1 MMILKLSSLS
11 RGANASSNIDK
22 GARSIEKRSTA
33 ADQCWRMLFWRLFHG
48 SVLFFFGLVVMHQA
62 AMATSVP
69 FTPSLV
75 VQPAI
80 ALPNVARSIKLQP
93 LWPPNCPLPTVSLD
107 TNYVEQSN
115 ILVIRAR
122 RASVSPPASC
132 SGILVPIL
140 LEISYTPTTA
150 GALRI
155 VVESD
160 IPALREEGSLVTSDR
175 ATTRSLKDISGLWFN
190 PAKSGSGLFL
200 QHGFN
205 RTDTV
210 FGSLYVYDQ
219 QGVSRW
225 YSVQNSRWLPSGD
238 LEATLFELRAPNG
251 CTTTP
256 PNCPAPAAISRTVGT
271 VTISVAPTLINQP
284 AQVLLSAQTSDSK
297 VLFESFILSRLE
309 F

>member
-1 MMILKLSSLS
+1 MMILKLRCLS
-11 RGANASSNIDK
+11 RGHNASSNTHK
-22 GARSIEKRSTA
+22 GAHSIEKRSTA
-33 ADQCWRMLFWRLFHG
+33 ANQCWQVVHG
-48 SVLFFFGLVVMHQA
+48 CVLLFFGLVVMHQG
-62 AMATSVP
+62 AMATSVL
-69 FTPSLV
+69 FTPSLL

-80 ALPNVARSIKLQP
+80 AAPNVARVIKLQP
-93 LWPPNCPLPTVSLD
+93 LWPQNCPLPTVSLD

-122 RASVSPPASC
+122 RAFASPPASC
-132 SGILVPIL
+132 SDVLAPIL
-140 LEISYTPTTA
+140 LEISYTPMTA

-160 IPALREEGSLVTSDR
+160 IPALREEGSLVTSDH
-175 ATTRSLKDISGLWFN
+175 AAARSLKDISGLWFN
-190 PAKSGSGLFL
+190 LGKSGSGLFL

-225 YSVQNSRWLPSGD
+225 YSVQNARWLPSGD

-251 CTTTP
+251 CPTTP

-271 VTISVAPTLINQP
+271 VTLSVAPTLINQP
-284 AQVLLSAQTSDSK
+284 VQMLLSARTSDNK
-297 VLFESFILSRLE
+297 ALFESFVLTRLE